1 MKFQNP
7 EFHATMAELVEWL
20 ERTEN
25 SIRQTEPVNLADE
38 TTVIL
43 AKYNK
48 FRVSNRYN
56 ILYNVI

>member
-1 MKFQNP
+1 M
-7 EFHATMAELVEWL
+7 TELVEWL

-48 FRVSNRYN
+48 FRVS
-56 ILYNVI
+56 IAIIIFIC